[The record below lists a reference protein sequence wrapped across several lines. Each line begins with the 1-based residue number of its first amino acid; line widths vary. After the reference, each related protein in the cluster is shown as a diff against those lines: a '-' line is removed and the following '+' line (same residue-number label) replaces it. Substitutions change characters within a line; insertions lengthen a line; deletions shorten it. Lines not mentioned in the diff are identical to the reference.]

1 MDGLT
6 VLTNPTEYAENSVA
20 TGAYKEIF
28 KIKAM
33 MNQLADSV
41 TAQSATVA
49 TLNTKMNGVSSRAG
63 KTIDKKK
70 ASPGLHV
77 CVYCKRKL
85 YQKGGNCLELVSNK
99 AKRYPGW
106 NSVFAK
112 E

>member
-1 MDGLT
+1 MAIG
-6 VLTNPTEYAENSVA
+6 NN
-20 TGAYKEIF
+20 KELIE
-28 KIKAM
+28 IKAM
-33 MNQLADSV
+33 MNQLTNSV

-49 TLNTKMNGVSSRAG
+49 TLNTKMNGVISGAG
-63 KTIDKKK
+63 KTIYKKK
-70 ASPGLHV
+70 ASPDLHV